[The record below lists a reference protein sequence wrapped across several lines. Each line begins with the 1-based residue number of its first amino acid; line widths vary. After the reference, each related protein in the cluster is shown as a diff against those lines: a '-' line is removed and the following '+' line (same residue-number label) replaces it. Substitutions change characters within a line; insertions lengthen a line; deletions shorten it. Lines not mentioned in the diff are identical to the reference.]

1 MGSEKRAIEGMSW
14 NVAATHTIRSAM
26 MSDHSLVTQWCRT
39 DPWWQTDTSNCR
51 DLGGRSKG
59 IRKLVS

>member
-1 MGSEKRAIEGMSW
+1 MSW